1 MIELFTTIGFILAG
15 YSVIANDSVQ
25 TLGTWIA
32 SNREKFKWT
41 TLWAAAAGVLV
52 LTLTYGWYF
61 EGHDIS
67 FGRLDKIP
75 YKAPQWYHA
84 IAPLALVLLTRRGIP
99 VSTSFLVLSAFA
111 STFVLEKM
119 LFKSIMGYGLA
130 AIVAYALW
138 LVISRFVNE
147 KEDVSKGSKKF
158 WRTFQWL
165 STGFLW
171 FTWLSHD
178 VANIAVF
185 LPRELEWY
193 QLILVIVFFVIGLG
207 YIFYKQGGAIQQ
219 IVLDKQSTKYVRSA
233 TLIDLVYAFL
243 LLYFKQLNNIPM
255 STTWVFVGLLC
266 GRELALNT
274 GVTKKGNLKTIFPI
288 VAKDFLKL
296 IVGLLV
302 SVAIVL
308 AIHYGTDQGNMDE
321 NLPSTTT
328 ETEVVETVDEGAAAV
343 EAAAEEPTAVEA
355 VVEGEPMEDAIK
367 PTEEDGEVTV
377 SEPTG
382 QAID

>member
-1 MIELFTTIGFILAG
+1 MLEVYTIVGFCLAG
-15 YSVIANDSVQ
+15 FSVIANDSVQ

-32 SNREKFKWT
+32 SNRDNFKWT
-41 TLWAAAAGVLV
+41 TLWAAASTVLV
-52 LTLTYGWYF
+52 ATLVYGWVSS
-61 EGHDIS
+61 GNGDIS
-67 FGRLDKIP
+67 FGRLAKIP
-75 YKAPQWYHA
+75 YVEPQWYHA
-84 IAPLALVLLTRRGIP
+84 LAPLALVLLTRKGIP

-119 LFKSIMGYGLA
+119 LMKSIMGYGLA
-130 AIVAYALW
+130 AVVAYVLW
-138 LVISRFVNE
+138 IGISRLVNE
-147 KEDVSKGSKKF
+147 KDDVSDSAKKF
-158 WRTFQWL
+158 WRVFQWC

-185 LPRELEWY
+185 LPRDLTLN
-193 QLILVIVFFVIGLG
+193 QLAVIIVFFILGLG
-207 YIFYKQGGAIQQ
+207 YIFYNRGGKIQD

-233 TLIDLVYAFL
+233 TMIDLVYAFL

-274 GVTKKGNLKTIFPI
+274 GLTKKGNLKTIFPI

-302 SVAIVL
+302 SVSIVV
-308 AIHYGTDQGNMDE
+308 AIHVGQDFKAE
-321 NLPSTTT
+321 EHSTPETT
-328 ETEVVETVDEGAAAV
+328 EEVASPSGEASPEMEGAK
-343 EAAAEEPTAVEA
+343 E
-355 VVEGEPMEDAIK
+355 
-367 PTEEDGEVTV
+367 
-377 SEPTG
+377 
-382 QAID
+382 

>member
-1 MIELFTTIGFILAG
+1 MMGFALAG

-32 SNREKFKWT
+32 SNREKFKWYT
-41 TLWAAAAGVLV
+41 MWAAASAVMAF
-52 LTLTYGWYF
+52 TMIYGWNVYD
-61 EGHDIS
+61 GDIS
-67 FGRLDKIP
+67 YGRLTKIP
-75 YKAPQWYHA
+75 FQEIQWYHA
-84 IAPLALVLLTRRGIP
+84 LAPLALVALTRKGIP

-119 LFKSIMGYGLA
+119 LLKSVVGYGLA

-138 LVISRFVNE
+138 FIVSSFFNE
-147 KEDVSKGSKKF
+147 DKDIKESNKKY
-158 WRTFQWL
+158 WRTFQWIT
-165 STGFLW
+165 TGFLW

-185 LPRELEWY
+185 LPRQLSVVELVG
-193 QLILVIVFFVIGLG
+193 VITFFTAGLG
-207 YIFYKQGGAIQQ
+207 WIFYQQGGKIQE
-219 IVLDKQSTKYVRSA
+219 IVLDKQNTKYVRSA

-243 LLYFKQLNNIPM
+243 LLYFKQINNIPM

-274 GVTKKGNLKTIFPI
+274 YLTKKGNLKQVFPI

-296 IVGLLV
+296 LVGLVV

-308 AIHYGTDQGNMDE
+308 LIHYV
-321 NLPSTTT
+321 L
-328 ETEVVETVDEGAAAV
+328 
-343 EAAAEEPTAVEA
+343 
-355 VVEGEPMEDAIK
+355 
-367 PTEEDGEVTV
+367 
-377 SEPTG
+377 
-382 QAID
+382 